1 MKLGIMQPYFMP
13 YIGYFQLMKA
23 VDKYVVYDDVNY
35 IKGGWANRN
44 HILINGE
51 KEMFTVTLQK
61 ASPNKL
67 FNEIVIG
74 DDFKKLMKTLQMNYS
89 RAINFDQ
96 TMVLMERIISFPN
109 KQLAV
114 FIANSFR
121 EILSYLS
128 VETEIL
134 MSSEIP
140 KDNSLRGKDKI
151 IQICE
156 ILGADTYYNAVGGKN
171 LYDQEEFREHG
182 ITLNFVDS
190 LPQVY
195 SQLHTREF
203 VSGLSMIDVL
213 MNNTKD
219 KVNSLLESYQINL
232 KSATIIQYTIKGRFM
247 SR

>member
-1 MKLGIMQPYFMP
+1 M
-13 YIGYFQLMKA
+13 
-23 VDKYVVYDDVNY
+23 
-35 IKGGWANRN
+35 
-44 HILINGE
+44 
-51 KEMFTVTLQK
+51 
-61 ASPNKL
+61 
-67 FNEIVIG
+67 IG

-134 MSSEIP
+134 MYSEIP

-203 VSGLSMIDVL
+203 VSGLSMVDVL

-219 KVNSLLESYQINL
+219 EVNRLLDSFQL
-232 KSATIIQYTIKGRFM
+232 RF
-247 SR
+247 

>member
-61 ASPNKL
+61 ASQNKL

-96 TMVLMERIISFPN
+96 TMALMERIISFPN

-203 VSGLSMIDVL
+203 VSGLSMVDVL

-219 KVNSLLESYQINL
+219 EVNRLLDSFQL
-232 KSATIIQYTIKGRFM
+232 RF
-247 SR
+247 

>member
-1 MKLGIMQPYFMP
+1 MKLGIMQPYFTP

-61 ASPNKL
+61 ASQNKL

-219 KVNSLLESYQINL
+219 KVNSLLESYQI
-232 KSATIIQYTIKGRFM
+232 KY
-247 SR
+247 